1 MKPVSEDCSVTTQ
14 PPPQTGSAAGSIRTL
29 PLDLP
34 AFLTREQH
42 RIHLVGVAGSGMSGI
57 AALLIELGH
66 TVSGSDKVSTMET
79 DRLQRLGLRFHEQH
93 RPEDASS
100 ADLIVFSSAI
110 RSDNP
115 ILGNARDAG
124 KAIVRRAEA
133 LAAIMRSKRGIVIAG
148 MHGKTTTSAMT
159 AHVLREGGLH
169 PSHYVGAEIP
179 ILGTNAHWDP
189 RGEYFVAEGDESDG
203 TIALFYP
210 EHTLILNIEEEH
222 LDFYADL
229 HAIEK
234 VFAQLIAQT
243 AGKVFYN
250 VDDKNAARLCRSVT
264 RGISYGFGE
273 TSDYRAVDIRL
284 KDFASTFRVN
294 HRGQDLGEA
303 ALNVP
308 GQHNVHNALGVIAL
322 ASELGITFEKIAKSL
337 AKFEHARRRF
347 EIKYDSPRFLLVDD
361 YGHHPTEIR
370 ATLKTARS
378 VGRKRVLTMFQPH
391 RYSRTKALRE
401 EFGRA
406 FDDADHVVVTDVYG
420 SNEAPIPG
428 VTGQLIADEIIAHG
442 HRGVSYESRLEWVH
456 RAIGNMLKSG
466 DLVLSLGAG
475 NIHEQLS
482 GLAADLVIA
491 EKLKEIVG
499 EDGEVC
505 LYERLSKHTTLR
517 VGGPAQFWVEPRNEK
532 AFAELIRFCRDENL
546 PLFVMGRGSNLL
558 VRDGGIRGV
567 VIHPCGGDF
576 DKIEIN
582 GAEITAG
589 AGAKLKEV
597 AYAGKAA
604 GIGGLEWLEG
614 IPGTVGGGLRM
625 NAGAMGAQTFEN
637 VVRVRYLDGK
647 GEAHTKTRDEL
658 EVYYRNFPL
667 LEKNFA
673 VSAVFRGEPAPL
685 EEIVRKLEASQEK
698 RRRSQPAAKS
708 AGCIFKNPD
717 ACPAGKLVDELGLKN
732 SSIGKA
738 RVSEVHGNF
747 IVNDGGATAA
757 EMLELIEKI
766 KATARAKR
774 GIELETEVQI
784 VGESG

>member
-1 MKPVSEDCSVTTQ
+1 IQSGSNRWLQILRGWLRRTRPGAWSRLWRDIRLMKPVSEDCSVTAHP
-14 PPPQTGSAAGSIRTL
+14 PPPQTGSAAGSVCTL

-34 AFLTREQH
+34 AFFTREQH

-57 AALLIELGH
+57 AALLIDLGH
-66 TVSGSDKVSTMET
+66 IVSGSDKVSTMET
-79 DRLQRLGLRFHEQH
+79 DRLQRLGLRFHDQH
-93 RPEDASS
+93 RPEDANP

-115 ILGNARDAG
+115 ILGHARDAG
-124 KAIVRRAEA
+124 KPIVRRAEA

-148 MHGKTTTSAMT
+148 MPGKTTTSAMT
-159 AHVLREGGLH
+159 AHVLREGGVH

-203 TIALFYP
+203 TVALFHP
-210 EHTLILNIEEEH
+210 QHTLILNIEEEH

-229 HAIEK
+229 DAIEK
-234 VFAQLIAQT
+234 VFAQLITQT

-250 VDDKNAARLCRSVT
+250 VDDKNAARLCRPFT
-264 RGISYGFGE
+264 RRISYGFDE

-284 KDFASTFRVN
+284 KDFGSTFRVN

-308 GQHNVHNALGVIAL
+308 GQHIVHNALGVIAL
-322 ASELGITFEKIAKSL
+322 ASESGVAFEKIAKSL

-378 VGRKRVLTMFQPH
+378 VGRQRVLTMFQPH

-401 EFGRA
+401 EFGHA

-420 SNEAPIPG
+420 SHEAPIPG

-505 LYERLSKHTTLR
+505 LYEPLSKHTTLR

-567 VIHPCGGDF
+567 IVHPCGGDF
-576 DKIEIN
+576 DQIEIN

-589 AGAKLKEV
+589 AGAKLKEI

-604 GIGGLEWLEG
+604 GSGGREWWEG

-637 VVRVRYLDGK
+637 VVRVRYLD
-647 GEAHTKTRDEL
+647 A
-658 EVYYRNFPL
+658 
-667 LEKNFA
+667 
-673 VSAVFRGEPAPL
+673 
-685 EEIVRKLEASQEK
+685 
-698 RRRSQPAAKS
+698 
-708 AGCIFKNPD
+708 
-717 ACPAGKLVDELGLKN
+717 
-732 SSIGKA
+732 
-738 RVSEVHGNF
+738 
-747 IVNDGGATAA
+747 
-757 EMLELIEKI
+757 
-766 KATARAKR
+766 
-774 GIELETEVQI
+774 
-784 VGESG
+784 